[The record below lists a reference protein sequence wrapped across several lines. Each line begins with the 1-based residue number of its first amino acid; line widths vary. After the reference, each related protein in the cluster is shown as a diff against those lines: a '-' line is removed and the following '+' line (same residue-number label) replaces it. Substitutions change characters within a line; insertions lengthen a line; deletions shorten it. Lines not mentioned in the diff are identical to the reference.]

1 MSLLASGA
9 QDHYLNI
16 TPEMSYFKQVYK
28 RHTNFSM
35 ESFRLTF
42 TTKPVIME
50 TTRNQFKCR
59 ISRFGDLLQQVYL
72 YFELPEIYSENF
84 NFNTSN
90 LQFRWIKQIANYMI
104 YQYNVTIDTQLID
117 QKWGEWMD
125 IWNELILTADKKY
138 GYDTMIGN
146 LKEFIAPTTLNPTVI
161 VKNNKL
167 YYTDYPVGNKST
179 STPSIRSKSFYVPLD
194 FWFTKNSALALP
206 LIALQYQTIDVTIE
220 IRPIYELYQVYD
232 QSIGRYVSPSYY
244 AQNNPTTANL
254 STINNFTKNNSNII
268 DLNAYLE
275 CNYIFLDTAE
285 RTFIASNTMD
295 LLVERVYN
303 IQQSGLM
310 SGYNFVDLNISNS
323 VKELL
328 WVYRRSDNFNYNNWT
343 NLTPYIIEDG
353 SKSIMKSAKILWNGM
368 DRFEEKPYE
377 YFNLLQP
384 YQHHTSSPRSGIHT
398 YSFAIYPEK
407 IVPSGSYNASII
419 NKQQLTMTL
428 NSFADVNQFDI
439 SIYAIYYNVFRVM
452 AGHASMVF
460 AS

>member
-1 MSLLASGA
+1 MPGGLLSLLATGA
-9 QDHYLNI
+9 QDHYINI
-16 TPEMSYFKQVYK
+16 TPDMSYFKQVYK

-72 YFELPEIYSENF
+72 YFELPEIYS
-84 NFNTSN
+84 SDR
-90 LQFRWIKQIANYMI
+90 LQFRWINQIANYMI

-138 GYDTMIGN
+138 GYDKMIGN
-146 LKEFIAPTTLNPTVI
+146 VEEFVAPTNLSPTVI
-161 VKNNKL
+161 VRNNRL
-167 YYTDYPVGNKST
+167 YYSSYPIANRST

-206 LIALQYQTIDVTIE
+206 LIALQYQNIDVTIE
-220 IRPIYELYQVYD
+220 LRPIYELYQVYD
-232 QSIGRYVSPSYY
+232 MSTGKFISPNYY
-244 AQNNPTTANL
+244 IQKYPERA
-254 STINNFTKNNSNII
+254 SEVTIDKFTKDNSNII

-275 CNYIFLDTAE
+275 CNYIFLDNAE
-285 RTFIASNTMD
+285 RTYIASNTMD
-295 LLVERVYN
+295 VLVERVYN
-303 IQQSGLM
+303 IQQSGLI

-323 VKELL
+323 IKEIL
-328 WVYRRSDNFNYNNWT
+328 WVLRRGDINNYNNWT
-343 NLTPYIIEDG
+343 NLTPSIPEDNTY
-353 SKSIMKSAKILWNGM
+353 SIMRSGKIIWNGM

-384 YQHHTSSPRSGIHT
+384 YQHHTSAPRSGVHT
-398 YSFAIYPEK
+398 YSFALYPEK
-407 IVPSGSYNASII
+407 NNPSGTYNGSMI
-419 NKQQLTMTL
+419 NKQQLTLTL
-428 NSFADVNQFDI
+428 NKFADVDEFDI
-439 SIYAIYYNVFRVM
+439 SIYAVYYNVFRVM
-452 AGHASMVF
+452 AGHGSMVF